1 MSETTTTYRVSG
13 MTCAHCVNAVTEEVG
28 SLPHVTDVQV
38 ELATG
43 DVTVRSTRPLTDDE
57 VSAAID
63 EAGYHLAS

>member
-38 ELATG
+38 ELATR